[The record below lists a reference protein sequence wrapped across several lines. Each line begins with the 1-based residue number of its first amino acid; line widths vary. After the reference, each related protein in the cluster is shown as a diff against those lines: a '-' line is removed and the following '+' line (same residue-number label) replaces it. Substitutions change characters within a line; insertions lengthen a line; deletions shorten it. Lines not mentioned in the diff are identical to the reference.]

1 MFVSNGNGPTDNTGC
16 EEGVNE
22 GAEFLRKQEVMLS
35 RSQVEE
41 MAFS

>member
-1 MFVSNGNGPTDNTGC
+1 MFVSSGNGPTDNTGC
-16 EEGVNE
+16 GERINE
-22 GAEFLRKQEVMLS
+22 GTEVMFS